1 MTHHH
6 ADAVLPPRLEESF
19 SIQQAFTSAWGIF
32 VEHWNLL
39 ISIQLV
45 VHVLMWL
52 AQVCVDGTYPW
63 TLARLSATV
72 LMLGLA
78 LIMGLGVMFVSLRLY
93 DGKPTQLL
101 DIFDPLPLF
110 WGYAGVMIIYMLAVL
125 VGLSVLI
132 LPGVVLA
139 SGFVLAVFIVLET
152 NADPVLALMQSWR
165 LTRGHKLNIAVFIGC
180 SMFQ

>member
-1 MTHHH
+1 
-6 ADAVLPPRLEESF
+6 
-19 SIQQAFTSAWGIF
+19 
-32 VEHWNLL
+32 
-39 ISIQLV
+39 
-45 VHVLMWL
+45 MWL

-180 SMFQ
+180 SMFLNFVGMLLFGLGLLVTVPVTCLAHAYVYRYFVPKK